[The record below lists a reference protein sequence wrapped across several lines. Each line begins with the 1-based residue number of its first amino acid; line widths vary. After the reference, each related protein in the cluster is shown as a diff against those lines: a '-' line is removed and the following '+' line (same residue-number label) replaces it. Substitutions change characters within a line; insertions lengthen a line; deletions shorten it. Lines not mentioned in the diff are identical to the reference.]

1 MCVCVGGGGGVVC
14 FVFCLFL
21 FVFCVFC
28 FAGLLFIL
36 FVCLFLT
43 DLNAMYTK
51 HSCTRV
57 RWNLTGQSFMLILSE
72 TPPRNGRCKMESNWP
87 VIYAN
92 FE

>member
-1 MCVCVGGGGGVVC
+1 MGGGGGGVVC

-28 FAGLLFIL
+28 FGGLLFIL

-51 HSCTRV
+51 HSCTR
-57 RWNLTGQSFMLILSE
+57 
-72 TPPRNGRCKMESNWP
+72 CKMESNWP
-87 VIYAN
+87 VMYAN